1 MNVLPNPLGMPE
13 ALDGLRVLDCS
24 QILAGPFCSMLLAD
38 MGADVIKI
46 EKPGGGDDT
55 RRMGPPFV
63 GGESAAFL
71 AMNRNKRSIVLNFK
85 HPDGVAALKRL
96 VKDAD
101 VVIEN
106 YRTGTMERLGLGY
119 EDLKKVNPGIIYCSI
134 SGFGRTGPYANR
146 GGFDLVAQGMSGLM
160 SFTGVPG
167 SPPVK
172 IGVPIADMNA
182 GMFATYGILTAYI
195 NKLRKGEGQYL
206 EVSLLEA
213 AIAYTVW
220 ESSSYFATG
229 DIPAP
234 LGSSHRLSAPYQALR
249 TQDGHINIG
258 APNQSNYERFC
269 SAIDRTGLI
278 EQDRFSDNASR
289 LVNRE
294 ALEVELEKT
303 LRGKT
308 SEQWLKVM
316 EDAGVPAGPIFNMSE
331 VWADEQV
338 QARDLDVPLEHPTA
352 GTVRNIGLAA
362 KLYGTP
368 GRITRA
374 APIMA
379 QHTREVLIEA
389 GYTAKEIAALVESGA
404 AADSDIPS

>member
-13 ALDGLRVLDCS
+13 ALDGVRVLDCS

-46 EKPGGGDDT
+46 EKPNGGDDT
-55 RRMGPPFV
+55 RRMGPPFI
-63 GGESAAFL
+63 GEESVAFL

-85 HPDGVAALKRL
+85 EPAGVEALKHL
-96 VKDAD
+96 AKDAD
-101 VVIEN
+101 IVIEN

-119 EDLKKVNPGIIYCSI
+119 EDLKEVNPKIIYCSI

-146 GGFDLVAQGMSGLM
+146 PGFDLVAQGMSGLM

-172 IGVPIADMNA
+172 VGVPIADMNA

-195 NKLRKGEGQYL
+195 NRLRKGEGQYL

-229 DIPAP
+229 RVPEP

-249 TQDGHINIG
+249 TKDGHINIG

-269 SAIDRTGLI
+269 HAIDRADLI
-278 EQDRFSDNASR
+278 GHDKFKDNASR
-289 LVNRE
+289 LVNRD

-303 LRGKT
+303 LVEK
-308 SEQWLKVM
+308 SSYQWLEAM
-316 EDAGVPAGPIFNMSE
+316 DAAGVPAGPILNMSE

-368 GRITRA
+368 GRITGP
-374 APIMA
+374 APVFA
-379 QHTREVLIEA
+379 QHTREVLGAA
-389 GYTAKEIAALVESGA
+389 GYSAQEIDALIESGA
-404 AADSDIPS
+404 AVANDI

>member
-1 MNVLPNPLGMPE
+1 MNVLPNPIGMPE
-13 ALDGLRVLDCS
+13 ALDGVRIIDCS

-38 MGADVIKI
+38 MGADVIKV
-46 EKPGGGDDT
+46 EKPNGGDDT
-55 RRMGPPFV
+55 RRMGPTFV
-63 GGESAAFL
+63 GEESAAFL

-101 VVIEN
+101 IVIEN

-134 SGFGRTGPYANR
+134 SGFGRTGRYANR
-146 GGFDLVAQGMSGLM
+146 AGFDLIAQGLSGLM

-172 IGVPIADMNA
+172 VGVPIADMNA
-182 GMFATYGILTAYI
+182 GIFATYGILTAYI
-195 NKLRKGEGQYL
+195 HKLRKGEGQYL

-220 ESSSYFATG
+220 ESASYFATG
-229 DIPAP
+229 DVPGP

-249 TQDGHINIG
+249 TKDGHINIG

-269 SAIDRTGLI
+269 RAIDRADLI
-278 EQDRFSDNASR
+278 EKDEFKDNASR

-303 LRGKT
+303 LGEKT
-308 SEQWLKVM
+308 SEQWLTVM
-316 EDAGVPAGPIFNMSE
+316 DEAGVPAGPILNMSE

-338 QARDLDVPLEHPTA
+338 QARDLDVPLEHPTS
-352 GTVRNIGLAA
+352 GTIRNIGLAA

-368 GRITRA
+368 GRITEP
-374 APIMA
+374 APMLA
-379 QHTREVLIEA
+379 QHTHEVLIEA
-389 GYTAKEIAALVESGA
+389 GYTAEEVNALVASGA
-404 AADSDIPS
+404 VVTNDI